1 VVRPR
6 AWWHACRSMVSRHYG
21 SPVVATRGGGR
32 RGGHGDGGG
41 ALTRD
46 GAAVKQPGDGG
57 KAVAMKAHSGDE
69 LRHERVRKEGVRQ
82 DEAWLGCLL

>member
-6 AWWHACRSMVSRHYG
+6 AWRHACRSMVCRHYG
-21 SPVVATRGGGR
+21 SPVVAARGGGG

-57 KAVAMKAHSGDE
+57 KAVAMKARSGDE
-69 LRHERVRKEGVRQ
+69 LRRERVKKEGVRQ
-82 DEAWLGCLL
+82 DEAWPGCLL